1 LSNLYIFF
9 AFILAASTL
18 QQLNNVYVG
27 NRVVNL
33 EAAILDQ
40 ENALPDYTAGLLGL
54 SFLATLGNDQHSYRG
69 DEN

>member
-1 LSNLYIFF
+1 M
-9 AFILAASTL
+9 
-18 QQLNNVYVG
+18 
-27 NRVVNL
+27 VNL

-54 SFLATLGNDQHSYRG
+54 SFLSTLGNDQHSYRG